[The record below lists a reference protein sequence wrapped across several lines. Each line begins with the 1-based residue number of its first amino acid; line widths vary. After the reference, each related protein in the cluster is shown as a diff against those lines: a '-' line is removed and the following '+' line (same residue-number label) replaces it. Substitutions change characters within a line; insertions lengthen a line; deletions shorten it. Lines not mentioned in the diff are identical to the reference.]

1 MRSLA
6 IYPTPLAL
14 SRLGGVAAIVGC
26 LALVAGLLFVA
37 SAPASAAEG
46 DPVGNL
52 DSVSVRAAFTQD
64 PRDADKIANYEVFG
78 WAADPNDD
86 SDPGSVE
93 VHIYVDGNKA
103 GVTSTGGD
111 GNERPDVQRAHPWAP
126 SHSGWFASVSWPAG
140 SGTHRVCAYAIN
152 EGAGS
157 NNTTLGCVR
166 VRPGAR
172 SSGDPV
178 AHLDTIHVGTGL
190 IQPIGWAGDPDG
202 NGPIFVRVYYDGI
215 LRTHLLADNERPD
228 VNRAFPRLSSQTGF
242 NETLPITPGDHRV
255 CLYAVNE
262 GRTGRANTALG
273 CVFVR
278 VPGEPAATEHDPK
291 GALDEFRPGD
301 PNQALETMRA
311 RGWAYD
317 PDAEDIGVQV
327 RVLAYVFQPL
337 EPAVVDLPTDVERFD
352 VQRAHPGAT
361 PPTGF
366 DGDVATGRFRP
377 VITMACVWAP
387 NVGEGS
393 GPNRL
398 LGCGNTL
405 G

>member
-1 MRSLA
+1 MPAVADLPIPLVSRS
-6 IYPTPLAL
+6 PRAL
-14 SRLGGVAAIVGC
+14 GPIVAC
-26 LALVAGLLFVA
+26 LALMAGLLSATA
-37 SAPASAAEG
+37 SAGAAEG

-52 DSVSVRAAFTQD
+52 DSVSVRAAHTQD
-64 PRDADKIANYEVFG
+64 PRDADRTAVYEVFG

-86 SDPGSVE
+86 SDSVE
-93 VHIYVDGNKA
+93 VHVYVDTTKA
-103 GVTSTGGD
+103 AVTSTGGD
-111 GNERPDVQRAHPWAP
+111 GTERPDVQQAHPWAP
-126 SHSGWFASVSWPAG
+126 SHSGWFASVTWPAG

-157 NNTTLGCVR
+157 NNTTLGCIR
-166 VRPGAR
+166 VRPGAT
-172 SSGDPV
+172 SSGDPI

-202 NGPIFVRVYYDGI
+202 HGPIFVRVYYDGI

-228 VNRAFPRLSSQTGF
+228 VNRAFPRLPSQTGF
-242 NETLPITPGDHRV
+242 NETLPIMPGDHRI

-273 CVFVR
+273 CVLVG
-278 VPGEPAATEHDPK
+278 VPGEPAATEHDPR
-291 GALDEFRPGD
+291 GALDGFHEGD
-301 PNQALETMRA
+301 PNQPLEMMRA

-327 RVLAYVFQPL
+327 RVLAHVFGPF
-337 EPAVVDLPTDVERFD
+337 EPAVVDLPTDVERSD
-352 VQRAHPGAT
+352 VQRAHPDAT

-377 VITMACVWAP
+377 VITMACAWAP